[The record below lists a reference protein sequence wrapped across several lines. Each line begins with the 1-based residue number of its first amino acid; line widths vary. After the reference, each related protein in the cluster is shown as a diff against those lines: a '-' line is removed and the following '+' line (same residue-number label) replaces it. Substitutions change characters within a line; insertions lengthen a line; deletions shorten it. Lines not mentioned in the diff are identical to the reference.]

1 VEDELYDKLEV
12 RRDKRFMWVKRFI
25 SSTEVEKVR
34 ELKIRGVVLE
44 REYQR
49 QYPMGQLAAHVIGY
63 TTIDGEGLEG
73 VEAGY
78 DEYLRGQAGQ
88 WRLSSDAL
96 RRPIGSQEEHQ
107 PAKDGH
113 IVVLSID
120 TMIQSYVEEQLALTV
135 EKFGAQG
142 ATGIVM
148 DPVTG
153 EILAMANC
161 PTFEPAT
168 ARQSPA
174 QLKRNRAL
182 TDKYEPG
189 STFKPFTLAA
199 GLEGGYVTVGE
210 TIFCHNGHYEGG
222 RFGKIG
228 EYGTHGWGNLTAA
241 EIIVYSSNIGAAK
254 IAQKIGK
261 KNFFPMIEK
270 FGFGRRTGI
279 DLAGEV
285 SGTLR
290 PLSQWDRGQY
300 DLTRAAFGQGPIV
313 VTPIQLMRTFCCL
326 ANGGYLVQP
335 RIVKGIL
342 SPEGEIIH
350 DFGAEAASAKL
361 RSQRVISEKV
371 SRQMVTEVLT
381 AVVDRESGSAHNAY
395 VEGYQ
400 VFGKTGTANMIKE
413 DGSGYAEGKYLS
425 SFMGGAPADNPR
437 ICVLVMV
444 REPDQ
449 SLGLGYVGGLVAGP
463 AVGEIIRQTL
473 GYMGI
478 PKRVIE

>member
-1 VEDELYDKLEV
+1 MAPEKIKWFNSRLKWKALSKERREWRGGQVFLGLLVVGLGVVLGRCWQLQYTEAVEHQERVKHQQLKIIPQSARRGSIVDRQGRYLAMSTRADSVRVDPYLLKDFQDTAGKLAGALGLDEEELYGKLQE

-25 SSTEVEKVR
+25 NPAEAEKVR
-34 ELKIRGVVLE
+34 ELEIRGVVLE

-63 TTIDGEGLEG
+63 TTIDGDGLEG

-88 WRLSSDAL
+88 WHLSSDAL
-96 RRPIGSQEEHQ
+96 RRPIGSQEEFQ
-107 PAKDGH
+107 PAKDGS

-120 TMIQSYVEEQLALTV
+120 SVIQSCVEEQLESTV
-135 EKFGAQG
+135 EKFRASG

-153 EILAMANC
+153 EVWAMANW
-161 PTFEPAT
+161 PTFDPKT

-174 QLKRNRAL
+174 ELKRNRAL

-199 GLEGGYVTVGE
+199 ALEGGHVAVGE
-210 TIFCHNGHYEGG
+210 TIFCHNGNYAGKG
-222 RFGKIG
+222 FGKIG
-228 EYGTHGWGNLTAA
+228 EYGNHGWGNLTAG

-261 KNFFPMIEK
+261 KNFFQMVEK

-285 SGTLR
+285 AGTVR

-313 VTPIQLMRTFCCL
+313 ERDTF
-326 ANGGYLVQP
+326 P
-335 RIVKGIL
+335 
-342 SPEGEIIH
+342 
-350 DFGAEAASAKL
+350 
-361 RSQRVISEKV
+361 
-371 SRQMVTEVLT
+371 
-381 AVVDRESGSAHNAY
+381 
-395 VEGYQ
+395 
-400 VFGKTGTANMIKE
+400 
-413 DGSGYAEGKYLS
+413 
-425 SFMGGAPADNPR
+425 
-437 ICVLVMV
+437 
-444 REPDQ
+444 
-449 SLGLGYVGGLVAGP
+449 
-463 AVGEIIRQTL
+463 
-473 GYMGI
+473 
-478 PKRVIE
+478 